1 MGLGFYGRSFT
12 MANPNCMQAGC
23 EFKEGALGGECTGD
37 VCRAYIICRLAEINK
52 IIKNGGKQTFYE
64 KDAVQ
69 VVTWDKDQWVS
80 WDDQK
85 TPKLKL
91 DHPTQRCLGGIM
103 VWAIGLDETLL
114 EALGKSLTRRRRS

>member
-1 MGLGFYGRSFT
+1 MSGVLSAAWRRST
-12 MANPNCMQAGC
+12 R
-23 EFKEGALGGECTGD
+23 LSRTG
-37 VCRAYIICRLAEINK
+37 VNRLS
-52 IIKNGGKQTFYE
+52 YE

-80 WDDQK
+80 WDDEK

-91 DHPTQRCLGGIM
+91 DHATQPCLGGIM
-103 VWAIGLDETLL
+103 VWAIGLDDETLL